1 MTRARNPGAGP
12 PPRTPDP
19 GLRIKGRYWLA
30 LWLALF
36 VGSAAVVQWRQTRA
50 LAAAR
55 ELAALVAVHGALEVS
70 KANLAQRVHRARS
83 RAVLVPLAERRLGLR
98 LPQDSEIVMLQPPPL
113 PPRNR

>member
-1 MTRARNPGAGP
+1 
-12 PPRTPDP
+12 
-19 GLRIKGRYWLA
+19 
-30 LWLALF
+30 

-70 KANLAQRVHRARS
+70 KTNLARRVHHARS

-98 LPQDSEIVMLQPPPL
+98 LPQDSEIVILQPP
-113 PPRNR
+113 RSR